1 MGQCLRWAIDQ
12 LAQDQRTDRYPAAAG
27 ATFTSLMRHFVLA
40 LSITALSLGMSAGS
54 AERAL
59 IVGASTT
66 HTLTAREARALA
78 GTVDIAVV
86 TVRTDL
92 HLHPAAATLVE
103 PIGRLLEQPHAP
115 PPEGTGQRP
124 GGEA

>member
-1 MGQCLRWAIDQ
+1 MGQCLRCVIDQ
-12 LAQDQRTDRYPAAAG
+12 LAQDERTDRYPAASG
-27 ATFTSLMRHFVLA
+27 AAFTSLMRHFMLA

-54 AERAL
+54 AEGAL
-59 IVGASTT
+59 IVGASTA
-66 HTLTAREARALA
+66 HTLTACEARALT

-86 TVRTDL
+86 TVRADL
-92 HLHPAAATLVE
+92 DLYPAAATLVE
-103 PIGRLLEQPHAP
+103 PIGRLLEQPHVP